1 MKKHIGETR
10 ETVKPSQ
17 HQTVAIALTALYR
30 LHSFISH
37 RFYSILHPSFITTKN
52 ATLFAHLAIF
62 ALIFGHFLPNDI
74 AKRYAHDAK
83 RHGTRAQH
91 CKEGNR
97 IPKKYSPPYLPLFF
111 PDEMGIFA
119 FFGFARVTKT
129 MSVGAQ
135 KRTGIRDVPRPRE
148 VMTGTPRE
156 FVRRPARNF
165 WP

>member
-10 ETVKPSQ
+10 ETVPASNRRNR
-17 HQTVAIALTALYR
+17 T
-30 LHSFISH
+30 HSTLSGTFIHFSSVLFDSPPLIH
-37 RFYSILHPSFITTKN
+37 HNKKRHF
-52 ATLFAHLAIF
+52 FAHLAIF
-62 ALIFGHFLPNDI
+62 ALIFGHFLPNDR
-74 AKRYAHDAK
+74 AKRYTHDAK

-97 IPKKYSPPYLPLFF
+97 IPKKYSPPYFPLIF

>member
-17 HQTVAIALTALYR
+17 HQTVAIALTALSR
-30 LHSFISH
+30 VHSFISH
-37 RFYSILHPSFITTKN
+37 RFYSILNPSFITTK
-52 ATLFAHLAIF
+52 TP
-62 ALIFGHFLPNDI
+62 HFLPIWPFSPSFLAISCRTTEQNATPTTLNATVREHNI
-74 AKRYAHDAK
+74 VRK
-83 RHGTRAQH
+83 GTAFQ
-91 CKEGNR
+91 
-97 IPKKYSPPYLPLFF
+97 KKYSPPYLPLIF

>member
-17 HQTVAIALTALYR
+17 HQTVAIALTALSR
-30 LHSFISH
+30 VHSFISH

-62 ALIFGHFLPNDI
+62 ALIFGHFLPNDR
-74 AKRYAHDAK
+74 AKRYTHDAK

-97 IPKKYSPPYLPLFF
+97 IPKKILSALLTSLF
-111 PDEMGIFA
+111 
-119 FFGFARVTKT
+119 
-129 MSVGAQ
+129 
-135 KRTGIRDVPRPRE
+135 PR
-148 VMTGTPRE
+148 
-156 FVRRPARNF
+156 
-165 WP
+165 

>member
-17 HQTVAIALTALYR
+17 HQTVVIALTALSR
-30 LHSFISH
+30 VHSFISH

-52 ATLFAHLAIF
+52 ATLFAIWPF
-62 ALIFGHFLPNDI
+62 SPSFLVISCRTTEQNATPTTLNATVREHNI
-74 AKRYAHDAK
+74 VRK
-83 RHGTRAQH
+83 GTAFQ
-91 CKEGNR
+91 
-97 IPKKYSPPYLPLFF
+97 KKYSPPYLPLIF

>member
-17 HQTVAIALTALYR
+17 HQTVAIALTALSR
-30 LHSFISH
+30 VHSFISH
-37 RFYSILHPSFITTKN
+37 RLYSILHPSFITTKN

-62 ALIFGHFLPNDI
+62 ALIFGHFLPNDR

-97 IPKKYSPPYLPLFF
+97 IPKNTLRPTYLSFSP
-111 PDEMGIFA
+111 MKWA
-119 FFGFARVTKT
+119 FLRFLA
-129 MSVGAQ
+129 S
-135 KRTGIRDVPRPRE
+135 PE
-148 VMTGTPRE
+148 
-156 FVRRPARNF
+156 
-165 WP
+165 